1 MSGVRQVR
9 YQIHPGGALVGRLRV
24 PGDKSIS
31 HRVVMLGALARG
43 DSHASGFLQSED
55 TRATIGAFQAM
66 GVAIDA
72 SRPGEVHIQGAGLHG
87 LRAPATALDL
97 GNSGTSARLMTG
109 LLAGQ
114 DFAADIV
121 GDSSLTQRPM
131 LRVVEPLRQMG
142 ARIDTGEN
150 GTLPLHIDGSPLKAI
165 DYTLPV
171 ASAQLKSCLLLAAMY
186 AEGETVIHENT
197 ITRDHTER
205 MLMACG
211 WPLERNDTGS
221 LHIRSGGQLKA
232 FNLEVPADI
241 SSAAFYLV
249 GASLAPGSDVVLETV
264 GINPTRAA
272 VIDILK
278 MMGASIDITNRR
290 ELAGEPVAD
299 LHVRYAPLQGIEI
312 PEALVPIA
320 IDEFPAILIAAA
332 VAEGTTELRGAA
344 ELRVKESDRIQ
355 TVADGLAVLGI
366 EAEVLADGM
375 IVHGGRIKGGRINSY
390 GDHRIAMAFAMA
402 GLVADQPITIDDCA
416 NVATSFPGFIDA
428 ARSLGLNIREELP
441 NG

>member
-1 MSGVRQVR
+1 MSDVHQVR
-9 YQIHPGGALVGRLRV
+9 YQIRPGGTLVGHLRV

-31 HRVVMLGALARG
+31 HRVIMLGAVAEG

-55 TRATIGAFQAM
+55 TRTTIGAFQAM

-72 SRPGEVHIQGAGLHG
+72 SQPGEVHIKGAGLHG
-87 LRAPATALDL
+87 LRAPATALNL

-114 DFAADIV
+114 HFAADIV
-121 GDSSLTQRPM
+121 GDSSLTKRPM

-142 ARIDTGEN
+142 ARIDTSEN

-171 ASAQLKSCLLLAAMY
+171 ASAQLKSCLLLAGMY

-197 ITRDHTER
+197 LTRDHTER
-205 MLMACG
+205 LLLACG
-211 WPLERNDTGS
+211 WPLERSDTGS
-221 LHIRSGGQLKA
+221 LHIRSSGRLKA
-232 FNLEVPADI
+232 FKLEVPADI
-241 SSAAFYLV
+241 SSAAFFLV
-249 GASLAPGSDVVLETV
+249 GACLAPGSDVVLENV

-278 MMGASIDITNRR
+278 MMGADIEIMNRR

-299 LHVRYAPLQGIEI
+299 LQVRYAPLQGIEI

-332 VAEGTTELRGAA
+332 IAEGSTELRGAA

-366 EAEVLADGM
+366 EVEALADGI
-375 IVHGGRIKGGRINSY
+375 IVHGGRIEGGHVNSH

-402 GLVADQPITIDDCA
+402 GLAANRPITIDDCA
-416 NVATSFPGFIDA
+416 NVATSFPGFINA
-428 ARSLGLNIREELP
+428 ARSLGLDINEASP